1 MRKTKEDFLEML
13 EQYKLIIFKVCNGYC
28 SDPEE
33 QKDLVQE
40 VILQLWRSFD
50 KYNAQYKLSTWVYRI
65 ALNVAISHFRKVS
78 TRQKHTTSFDGAVLN
93 IAEADDDNKNDDLR
107 LLQVFL
113 NQLQKLDKALMML
126 YLDGHSHEEIA
137 QILDISKSNVGTKIN
152 RIKEKIRQ
160 QFKTTA

>member
-1 MRKTKEDFLEML
+1 ML
-13 EQYKLIIFKVCNGYC
+13 EQHKLIIFKVCNGYC

-50 KYNAQYKLSTWVYRI
+50 RYNAQYKLSTWVYKI
-65 ALNVAISHFRKVS
+65 ALNIAISHFRKVS
-78 TRQKHTTSFDGAVLN
+78 TRQKYTTPFNGAVLD
-93 IAEADDDNKNDDLR
+93 IAEADNDDKDESLR

-137 QILDISKSNVGTKIN
+137 QILDISKSNEGTKIN
-152 RIKEKIRQ
+152 RIKERLRQ

>member
-1 MRKTKEDFLEML
+1 M
-13 EQYKLIIFKVCNGYC
+13 
-28 SDPEE
+28 
-33 QKDLVQE
+33 
-40 VILQLWRSFD
+40 
-50 KYNAQYKLSTWVYRI
+50 
-65 ALNVAISHFRKVS
+65 
-78 TRQKHTTSFDGAVLN
+78 N